1 MSIFLTVWRIFWPDL
16 MTFTQ
21 NTKFEDPIFK
31 GVTPL
36 YRAQVDDIVGSN
48 GRILDQNIVEA

>member
-1 MSIFLTVWRIFWPDL
+1 MSIFLIVWRIFWPDL

-21 NTKFEDPIFK
+21 NMKFEEPIFK